1 MDFIKK
7 SINTID
13 NAIEINKLKDLRAEL
28 SDKRIKMSDKIKK
41 YDFQADFRRVLEQ
54 NVQASANTIAGI
66 KQQFFLDNIEITET
80 TTAEEFY
87 QKNASPYVISLYKLY
102 VNTVA
107 SQKVFIETMNE
118 IDSHLNIDKGTYQTK
133 LEELDKQIESTNAK
147 LKKVRDKQFK

>member
-87 QKNASPYVISLYKLY
+87 QKNTSPYVISLYKLY

>member
-80 TTAEEFY
+80 TTAEEFS

>member
-80 TTAEEFY
+80 ITAEEFY
-87 QKNASPYVISLYKLY
+87 QKNTSPYVISLYKLY

-118 IDSHLNIDKGTYQTK
+118 IDSHLNIDKGMYQTK
-133 LEELDKQIESTNAK
+133 LEELDKQIESTHAK

>member
-80 TTAEEFY
+80 ITAEEFY
-87 QKNASPYVISLYKLY
+87 QKNTSPYVISLYKLY

>member
-80 TTAEEFY
+80 TTVEEFY
-87 QKNASPYVISLYKLY
+87 QKNANPYFISLFHLY

-133 LEELDKQIESTNAK
+133 LEELDKQLESTNAK

>member
-7 SINTID
+7 SISTID
-13 NAIEINKLKDLRAEL
+13 NAIEINKLKDLRTEL

-80 TTAEEFY
+80 TTAEEFS
-87 QKNASPYVISLYKLY
+87 QRNASPYFTSLFQLY
-102 VNTVA
+102 VNAVA

-118 IDSHLNIDKGTYQTK
+118 IDSHINIDKGTYQTK
-133 LEELDKQIESTNAK
+133 LEELDKQLESTNAK

>member
-66 KQQFFLDNIEITET
+66 KQQFFLDNIEITDT

-87 QKNASPYVISLYKLY
+87 QKNTTPYFISLYKLY

-133 LEELDKQIESTNAK
+133 LEELDKQLESTNAK

>member
-80 TTAEEFY
+80 ITAEEFY
-87 QKNASPYVISLYKLY
+87 QKNTSPYVISLYKLY

-133 LEELDKQIESTNAK
+133 LEELDKQLESTNAK

>member
-80 TTAEEFY
+80 ITAEEFY
-87 QKNASPYVISLYKLY
+87 QKNTSPYVISLYKLY
-102 VNTVA
+102 INTVA

>member
-41 YDFQADFRRVLEQ
+41 YDFLAVFRRVLEQ

-80 TTAEEFY
+80 ITAEEFY
-87 QKNASPYVISLYKLY
+87 QKNTSPYVISLYKLY